1 MKKITLYAI
10 LLTSIL
16 VSGEKSKSFFTG
28 NANFYYIS
36 KLEDGDIIN
45 MPYRMLN
52 TSWINQHNNFELIG
66 TLSMEYQ
73 PRDNYSYLMDNP
85 QDFLF
90 DLREFY
96 LTWFT
101 SFGEIRMGK
110 QIQTWG
116 FVDENSPIDNSCA
129 YDYNFL
135 FETGTDRKIGTNSI
149 SMDMYYKNLKFGF
162 TASPFHQMNR
172 LPSSKADF
180 PIELPVIPSDYLFL
194 DISSPNE
201 FGGYLQ
207 LSTDIA
213 DIGISYFSGYDRI
226 FNLSGINLFYTPGLV
241 DTGEPV
247 VDTVFTYRKT
257 DVIGAGGAMNI
268 LNTMIR
274 ADIGYFST
282 KDLNSDIRREWPKAG
297 NKELGQ
303 SYPLQERAKYLQTT
317 LQIEYT
323 LPYNINLLCQ
333 FFKHD
338 SLEYKATV
346 PSILEDEIDLPD
358 FQADKFIPYD
368 YFFPGMGSPLSLI
381 THNAIL
387 IALDKSLFNDKLSI
401 QLRNL
406 KDLDYNGYFFEINSE
421 YKLTNKI
428 STFFAINYID
438 GDENHPNSISS
449 KGSDYKK
456 AMDYPFNQM
465 DNFSH
470 YRMQVKYSF

>member
-10 LLTSIL
+10 LLASIL
-16 VSGEKSKSFFTG
+16 VSQEQSKSFFTG

-66 TLSMEYQ
+66 TFSLEYQ
-73 PRDNYSYLMDNP
+73 PRTNYSYLKDNP
-85 QDFLF
+85 QDFLI
-90 DLREFY
+90 DLRELY

-101 SFGEIRMGK
+101 SFGEIRIGK
-110 QIQTWG
+110 QIQSWG

-135 FETGTDRKIGTNSI
+135 FESGIDRKIATNSI
-149 SMDMYYKNLKFGF
+149 SIDMYYKNLKFGF
-162 TASPFHQMNR
+162 TTSPFHQINR

-180 PIELPVIPSDYLFL
+180 PIALPVTPSDYSFF
-194 DISSPNE
+194 DIHNPSE
-201 FGGYLQ
+201 FGGYIQ
-207 LSTDIA
+207 LSTDIL
-213 DIGISYFSGYDRI
+213 DVGVSYFNGYDRI
-226 FNLSGINLFYTPGLV
+226 FNLSGLNLFYSGEGL
-241 DTGEPV
+241 PPAI
-247 VDTVFTYRKT
+247 DTVFTYRKT
-257 DVIGAGGAMNI
+257 EVLGIGGVLDINDI
-268 LNTMIR
+268 IIR
-274 ADIGYFST
+274 GDIGYFST
-282 KDLNSDIRREWPKAG
+282 KDLKNSVFRDWPSVG
-297 NKELGQ
+297 PFTPDG
-303 SYPLQERAKYLQTT
+303 SYPQKEEAEYLQTT
-317 LQIEYT
+317 LQAEFS
-323 LPYNINLLCQ
+323 LPRNTNFLFQY
-333 FFKHD
+333 FRHD
-338 SLEYKATV
+338 SLKYNAV
-346 PSILEDEIDLPD
+346 VYDLLADGFNLPD
-358 FQADKFIPYD
+358 FQAGEFEPYD

-449 KGSDYKK
+449 KGSDYSK